1 MLSVNSME
9 YGTKKYRKLFQCYDV
24 QLPKME
30 VDERND
36 MQTVILQ
43 NLMPWKTS
51 NTCTPKLPKIEADRL
66 VASYM
71 TLKQTCK
78 SLFYLIF
85 TLLQLKTT

>member
-1 MLSVNSME
+1 
-9 YGTKKYRKLFQCYDV
+9 
-24 QLPKME
+24 ME

-51 NTCTPKLPKIEADRL
+51 NTPKLPKIEADRL